1 MPRVGA
7 VIPARGGSKGIA
19 GKNLVRV
26 GGVPLVVRAVRAC
39 VQAASIDDVVV
50 STDDGE
56 IARVAGDHGAIV
68 VTRPA
73 ALAGDAASSESAVI
87 HVLEHLA
94 TPWTTALLVQ
104 CTSPFTQP
112 RDLDALVEMV
122 TRRHYDSAFTGTPTH
137 RFRWDD
143 LPDGSLVAHG
153 HDPTRRLPRQALAHQ
168 FEETGAA
175 YAFTVGGFIEHQ
187 SRFFGRTGV
196 VSIPQIRGLEIDE
209 PDDLTIARALVAVVE
224 PAQVMTLIRPPRAVV
239 FDFDGVMTDNL
250 VSVDDRGREAVSVS
264 RADGLAVGQLRGMVE
279 LLVLSTETS
288 PVVERRCEKL
298 HLPCRTGID
307 VKLPVLQAWLAE
319 VEVDPLDC
327 VYVGN
332 DRNDLACMEFV
343 GTAIAPADAE
353 SEALDVADVVLTRSG
368 GKGAVREVVGLVLAA
383 LMER

>member
-1 MPRVGA
+1 
-7 VIPARGGSKGIA
+7 
-19 GKNLVRV
+19 
-26 GGVPLVVRAVRAC
+26 
-39 VQAASIDDVVV
+39 
-50 STDDGE
+50 
-56 IARVAGDHGAIV
+56 
-68 VTRPA
+68 
-73 ALAGDAASSESAVI
+73 
-87 HVLEHLA
+87 
-94 TPWTTALLVQ
+94 
-104 CTSPFTQP
+104 
-112 RDLDALVEMV
+112 
-122 TRRHYDSAFTGTPTH
+122 
-137 RFRWDD
+137 
-143 LPDGSLVAHG
+143 
-153 HDPTRRLPRQALAHQ
+153 
-168 FEETGAA
+168 
-175 YAFTVGGFIEHQ
+175 
-187 SRFFGRTGV
+187 V

-298 HLPCRTGID
+298 RLACRTGID
-307 VKLPVLQAWLAE
+307 VKLPALQAWLAE
-319 VEVDPLDC
+319 VGVDPLDC

-332 DRNDLACMEFV
+332 DRNDLACMRFV

-368 GKGAVREVVGLVLAA
+368 GKGAVREVVGMVLAA